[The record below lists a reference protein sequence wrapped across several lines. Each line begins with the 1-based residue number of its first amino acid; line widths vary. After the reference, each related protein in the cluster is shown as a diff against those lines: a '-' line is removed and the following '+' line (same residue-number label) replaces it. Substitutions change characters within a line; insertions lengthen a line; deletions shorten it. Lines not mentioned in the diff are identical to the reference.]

1 MISMPRSPAGSCKPT
16 VAIVQA
22 LPKTAASYSGR
33 VILCLAGNPSI
44 DKLFEVDRLAPGE
57 IHRPEH
63 FVQLPGGKGI
73 HVAQVSAALGAPT
86 MVTGLLAGHTGRW
99 IAETLAAQGVSGHF
113 AWGRGETRS
122 SLSVADREGGGLTE
136 FYEDGTVIEAGEW
149 QAVRKIVL
157 QLLPQ
162 ASWLALA
169 GSMPPGAPVGGYA
182 ELIAAARD
190 AGVPAAVDT
199 RAAALERVVDAAP
212 ALVKINVHEAAELL
226 GRSIDADDEVRTAL
240 YEIRSRAGG
249 EGHAAAITLGED
261 GALLVDPA
269 GRAWRGRC
277 RARGPYPVGGGDTF
291 LAGLLVGLTR
301 GGSWEQALRV
311 ALGAAAANAET
322 AGAARFDAE
331 RARALADVAEISRA

>member
-1 MISMPRSPAGSCKPT
+1 MPSRLAAACKPT
-16 VAIVQA
+16 VATVEA
-22 LPKTAASYSGR
+22 PPKTGWAYSGR

-44 DKLFEVDRLAPGE
+44 DKLFEVERLAPGE

-86 MVTGLLAGHTGRW
+86 LVTGLLAGHTGRW
-99 IAETLAAQGVSGHF
+99 IAETLAAQGVHGHF

-136 FYEDGTVIEAGEW
+136 FYEDGTMIEAGEW
-149 QAVRKIVL
+149 QAVKEIVL

-169 GSMPPGAPVGGYA
+169 GSMPPGAPVDGYA
-182 ELIAAARD
+182 ELIAAAHE

-212 ALVKINVHEAAELL
+212 ALVKINIHEAAELL
-226 GRSIDADDEVRTAL
+226 GRPIEGEVDVRAAL
-240 YEIRSRAGG
+240 DEIRARAGG

-261 GALLVDPA
+261 GALLVDPE
-269 GRAWRGRC
+269 GVAWRGGC
-277 RARGPYPVGGGDTF
+277 RVRGRYPVGGGDTF
-291 LAGLLVGLTR
+291 LGGLLVGLVR
-301 GGSWEQALRV
+301 GAPWSEALRV

-322 AGAARFDAE
+322 PGAARFDAE
-331 RARALADVAEISRA
+331 RARELAEQAEVGRS

>member
-1 MISMPRSPAGSCKPT
+1 VERGPP
-16 VAIVQA
+16 IVTF
-22 LPKTAASYSGR
+22 LKRVLTRLKSAAVVSRPYSER

-86 MVTGLLAGHTGRW
+86 VVTGLLAGHTGRW
-99 IAETLAAQGVSGHF
+99 IAQTLAAQGVPGRF

-136 FYEDGTVIEAGEW
+136 FYEDGTVIEATEW
-149 QAVRKIVL
+149 QAVKEIVL
-157 QLLPQ
+157 ELLPQ

-169 GSMPPGAPVGGYA
+169 GSMPPGAPVDGYA
-182 ELIAAARD
+182 ELISAARE

-199 RAAALERVVDAAP
+199 RADALTRVVDAAP

-226 GRSIDADDEVRTAL
+226 GHPIEGDADVREAL
-240 YEIRSRAGG
+240 EEIRARAGG

-261 GALLVDPA
+261 GALLIEPA
-269 GRAWRGRC
+269 GTAWRGRC
-277 RARGPYPVGGGDTF
+277 RVRGRYPVGGGDTF
-291 LAGLLVGLTR
+291 LGGLLVGLTR
-301 GGSWEQALRV
+301 GSAWSEALRL
-311 ALGAAAANAET
+311 ALGAAAANAEMP
-322 AGAARFDAE
+322 GAAHFDAH
-331 RARALADVAEISRA
+331 RALELAGQAEVGSVS